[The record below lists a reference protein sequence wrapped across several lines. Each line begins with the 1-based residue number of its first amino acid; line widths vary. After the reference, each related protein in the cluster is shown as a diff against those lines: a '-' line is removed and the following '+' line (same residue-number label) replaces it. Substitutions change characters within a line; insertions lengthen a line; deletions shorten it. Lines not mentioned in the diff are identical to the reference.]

1 MDAVRSERVSME
13 APEFARAYGNIPD
26 LSGQKLDR
34 VDLSNWG
41 ACADPGSRALDPVA
55 LAFSVAPDGSSS
67 AGAGAG
73 RPAAGLGHG
82 GVVDHRPGP
91 RGRGA
96 AVGGRGGE
104 GVGQGE
110 VVDHRPGTGWLVPRV
125 LEVAA
130 RWDPCV
136 VVMNPA
142 GAAGAFEKELAERK
156 FSVKPGPGERL
167 LQLTGMREY
176 AQACGALA
184 DDVRNGR
191 WRHLGQGPV
200 DAAVAVARMRP
211 LADLWALALSRA
223 GGGTN

>member
-1 MDAVRSERVSME
+1 M
-13 APEFARAYGNIPD
+13 
-26 LSGQKLDR
+26 
-34 VDLSNWG
+34 
-41 ACADPGSRALDPVA
+41 DPVA
-55 LAFSVAPDGSSS
+55 LAFRAAPDGSSS
-67 AGAGAG
+67 AVG
-73 RPAAGLGHG
+73 
-82 GVVDHRPGP
+82 
-91 RGRGA
+91 
-96 AVGGRGGE
+96 VGGGRAG
-104 GVGQGE
+104 GVGQGG

-200 DAAVAVARMRP
+200 DAAVAVVRMRP
-211 LADLWALALSRA
+211 LADLWAWSWSRSEA
-223 GGGTN
+223 DISPLGGMTCARHGFMTHGGRPPAAPHSF